1 MLLFDASAKR
11 IRVGVVVADLVQS
24 VNIVMIVKLKVNRL
38 KVVCPLA
45 FYVSTF
51 NGAKQFTLDMGK
63 LLPGMNGR
71 VAICAFEAGLM
82 IGTIF

>member
-51 NGAKQFTLDMGK
+51 NGAKQFTLNMRK
-63 LLPGMNGR
+63 LLPGMDRR
-71 VAICAFEAGLM
+71 VAVGAFEAGLM